1 MQFNHSYVGLRR
13 NSKSGR
19 NYANAYLIKEGNDEM
34 TKMRDVLLTE
44 VALRDGSHAVRHQ
57 FTVEQVTTVAKALDE
72 ANVPYIE
79 VSHGDGLGGSS
90 LQYGLSLTNEM
101 ELIEAA
107 ASAVEQAKIAV
118 LLIPGIGTM
127 PQLKEAAQLGAKM
140 ARIATHVTEADVSH
154 QHIALAKELGME
166 TVGFLMMSHMAPPNK
181 LLEQA
186 KLMESYG
193 ADTVYVV
200 DSAGALLPHQ
210 VRDRIRLLKEN
221 LSVNIGFH
229 AHNNL
234 SLAMANT
241 LVAIEEGA
249 TRIDGSIRCLG
260 AGAGK
265 TQTEVA
271 VAVLDKLNIRTGIDV
286 YKMMDIA
293 EELVAPILEKPQ
305 EITRDS
311 LVLGYAGVYSSFL
324 LHAQRAAQ
332 HFGIDSRSIL
342 VELGKRQVVG
352 GQEDMIMDVA
362 AELSKEKSELSV

>member
-1 MQFNHSYVGLRR
+1 MA
-13 NSKSGR
+13 K
-19 NYANAYLIKEGNDEM
+19 K
-34 TKMRDVLLTE
+34 RDVLITE

-57 FTVEQVTTVAKALDE
+57 FTVEQVTNVVKALDE

-90 LQYGLSLTNEM
+90 LQYGLSLTDEM

-107 ASAVEQAKIAV
+107 VSVATQAKIAV

-127 PQLKEAAQLGAKM
+127 TQLKEAAKLGVKM
-140 ARIATHVTEADVSH
+140 ARVATHVTEADVSE
-154 QHIALAKELGME
+154 QHIALAKELGLE
-166 TVGFLMMSHMAPPNK
+166 TVGFLMMSHMASPEK
-181 LLEQA
+181 IVEQA

-193 ADTVYVV
+193 ADAVYVV
-200 DSAGALLPHQ
+200 DSAGAMLPHE
-210 VRDRIRLLKEN
+210 VKDRIRALKEN
-221 LSVNIGFH
+221 LSIDIGFH

-249 TRIDGSIRCLG
+249 NRIDGSIRCLG
-260 AGAGK
+260 AGAGN

-271 VAVLDKLNIRTGIDV
+271 TAVLDKMNIKTGIDV

-305 EITRDS
+305 EITKDS

-324 LHAQRAAQ
+324 LHAQNAAKR
-332 HFGIDSRSIL
+332 FGIDSRSIL
-342 VELGKRQVVG
+342 VELGKHQVVG

-362 AELSKEKSELSV
+362 AELANEKEEIVI

>member
-1 MQFNHSYVGLRR
+1 
-13 NSKSGR
+13 
-19 NYANAYLIKEGNDEM
+19 M
-34 TKMRDVLLTE
+34 TNERDVFITE
-44 VALRDGSHAVRHQ
+44 VALRDGSHAIRHQ
-57 FTVEQVTTVAKALDE
+57 FTVEHVTSIAKALDD

-90 LQYGLSLTNEM
+90 LQYGFSLTNEL

-107 ASAVEQAKIAV
+107 ASVVKNAKIAV
-118 LLIPGIGTM
+118 LLLPGIGTM
-127 PQLKEAAQLGAKM
+127 SDLKKAAQLGAKM
-140 ARIATHVTEADVSH
+140 ARIATHVTEADVSP
-154 QHIALAKELGME
+154 QHIALAKDLGLE
-166 TVGFLMMSHMAPPNK
+166 TVGFLMMSHMAPTEK
-181 LLEQA
+181 LVEQA

-210 VRDRIRLLKEN
+210 VKERIRALKN
-221 LSVNIGFH
+221 TLKINVGFH

-260 AGAGK
+260 AGAGN
-265 TQTEVA
+265 TQSEVLI
-271 VAVLDKLNIRTGIDV
+271 AVLEKLRIQSGIDL

-293 EELVAPILEKPQ
+293 EDLVAPILEKPQ
-305 EITRDS
+305 EITKDS

-324 LHAQRAAQ
+324 LFAQRAAKR
-332 HFGIDSRSIL
+332 FGIDSRDIL
-342 VELGKRQVVG
+342 LELGKRKVVG
-352 GQEDMIMDVA
+352 GQEDMIIDIA
-362 AELSKEKSELSV
+362 AEIANRRLVHGR